1 MSSMKVAHQETQEAV
16 KLAEDKYKEQE
27 ERQQSL
33 MSDLEQQV
41 GGCVNA
47 VENWWCLNQSHS
59 QTLGFTN
66 YCRRVFDLS
75 TNGGAMKY
83 VALC

>member
-1 MSSMKVAHQETQEAV
+1 MSSMKLAHQETQEAV

-33 MSDLEQQV
+33 MSDLEKQV

-47 VENWWCLNQSHS
+47 LENWWCLNQCHS
-59 QTLGFTN
+59 QTLRLAN
-66 YCRRVFDLS
+66 YCQQVFDLS
-75 TNGGAMKY
+75 TNGGVMKY
-83 VALC
+83 VAFC